1 MPLVAVPNFSEGRNV
16 RVIGALEATLGCHAR
31 ILNRHYDAQHNR
43 CVFTMCATPEK
54 LVEALVAGAAHAL
67 DLIDLRS
74 HQGLHPHIGA
84 MDVCPVVWQIEDRH
98 EAALAGARQAADG
111 IAALGIPVFFYGELA
126 TSPDRHER
134 AYFRQGGPP
143 RTRDPPEPASS
154 RQGGPAER
162 ARRLGSGG
170 LKPALGPDEP
180 HPTAGATLVTAREPL
195 VAFNVELDT
204 SNPEIAR
211 EIAADLR
218 EAGGGLP
225 GVRALGLPREGERTQ
240 VSMNIHDP
248 YAVPLAKVVE
258 EISRLAAAHGARAVE
273 AELVGLVPEAAVEGY
288 PDEPPIRDFDPMRDV
303 IENVLG

>member
-1 MPLVAVPNFSEGRNV
+1 VSGETPLVAVPNFSEGRSP
-16 RVIGALEATLGCHAR
+16 RVIGALEATLGAHAR
-31 ILNRHYDAQHNR
+31 VLNRHYDAQHNR
-43 CVFTMCATPEK
+43 CVFTMAAESPK
-54 LVEALVAGAAHAL
+54 LVEALLAGAAHAI
-67 DLIDLRS
+67 DLIDLRA

-84 MDVCPVVWQIEDRH
+84 LDVCPVVWQTDERH
-98 EAALAGARQAADG
+98 DAAVAGAREAAEG

-126 TSPDRHER
+126 TSPERHER
-134 AYFRQGGPP
+134 AYFRQGGP
-143 RTRDPPEPASS
+143 
-154 RQGGPAER
+154 AEL
-162 ARRLGSGG
+162 ARRMGSGE
-170 LKPALGPDEP
+170 LRPDLGPDEP
-180 HPTAGATLVTAREPL
+180 HPSAGATLVTAREPL

-218 EAGGGLP
+218 EAGGGMP

-248 YAVPLAKVVE
+248 YAVPLARVVE
-258 EISRLAAAHGARAVE
+258 EISRLAARHGVRVIE

-288 PDEPPIRDFDPMRDV
+288 PDEPAIRNFDPMRDV

>member
-1 MPLVAVPNFSEGRNV
+1 MPLVAVPNFSEGRNT
-16 RVIGALEATLGCHAR
+16 RVIGALEATLGSHAR
-31 ILNRHYDAQHNR
+31 VLNRHYDAQHNR
-43 CVFTMCATPEK
+43 SVFTLAAPPEK

-74 HQGLHPHIGA
+74 HQGLHPHVGA
-84 MDVCPVVWQIEDRH
+84 LDVSPVVWQTDERH
-98 EAALAGARQAADG
+98 DAAVEGARAVAEG

-126 TSPDRHER
+126 TAPERRER
-134 AYFRQGGPP
+134 AYFRQGGP
-143 RTRDPPEPASS
+143 TEL
-154 RQGGPAER
+154 
-162 ARRLGSGG
+162 ARRMGSGE
-170 LKPALGPDEP
+170 LRPDLGPDEP
-180 HPTAGATLVTAREPL
+180 HPSAGATLVTAREPL

-204 SNPEIAR
+204 SDPEIAR
-211 EIAADLR
+211 EIAAELR

-225 GVRALGLPREGERTQ
+225 GVRALGLPREGGRTQ

-248 YAVPLAKVVE
+248 QAVPLARVVE
-258 EISRLAAAHGARAVE
+258 EISRLAARHDVRPIE

>member
-1 MPLVAVPNFSEGRNV
+1 MSGEMPLVAVPNFSEGRNV
-16 RVIGALEATLGCHAR
+16 RVIGALEATLSAHAR
-31 ILNRHYDAQHNR
+31 VLNRHYDAQHNR
-43 CVFTMCATPEK
+43 CVFTMAAEPAK
-54 LVEALVAGAAHAL
+54 LVEALVASAAHAI

-74 HQGLHPHIGA
+74 HQGLHPHVGA
-84 MDVCPVVWQIEDRH
+84 LDVCPVVWQLDDRR
-98 EAALAGARQAADG
+98 EAAVAAARQAAEG

-126 TSPDRHER
+126 TSPERHER
-134 AYFRQGGPP
+134 AYFRQGGP
-143 RTRDPPEPASS
+143 
-154 RQGGPAER
+154 AEL
-162 ARRLGSGG
+162 ARRMGSGE
-170 LKPALGPDEP
+170 LIPDLGPDEP
-180 HPTAGATLVTAREPL
+180 HPSAGATLVTAREPL

-248 YAVPLAKVVE
+248 YAVTLAQVVE
-258 EISRLAAAHGARAVE
+258 EISRLAERHGARVIE

-288 PDEPPIRDFDPMRDV
+288 PDEPPIRNFDPMRDV